1 MAHINH
7 VLEQRGIRVHEVI
20 GKHHSEGS
28 ITDVLTG
35 LQNSMSQTQ
44 RVSLAHRVHARKLE
58 VFTGEGKKL
67 VLACLLELIFKTG
80 IGIEVGFDG
89 FLAGS
94 SHEEH
99 IVDTGIRC
107 LSSDIFD

>member
-7 VLEQRGIRVHEVI
+7 VLEQRGIRVHEVVR
-20 GKHHSEGS
+20 KHHSKWCIS
-28 ITDVLTG
+28 NMLTG

-44 RVSLAHRVHARKLE
+44 RMPLAHRVHACKFE
-58 VFTGEGKKL
+58 VFAGEGKKL

-80 IGIEVGFDG
+80 VGIEVRFDG
-89 FLAGS
+89 FLTGS

-107 LSSDIFD
+107 LSSDIFN